1 MSILNKI
8 RETKIGEVG
17 QLYKQY
23 SIEYFD
29 RLIDRSLPAL
39 SMTESFSGSSN
50 ISVISEIKKASP
62 SKGLIS
68 SRFDHMEIAR
78 EYLDSGTDAISVLTD
93 ENYFMGSID
102 FLKQVS
108 GIRNK
113 PLLRKD
119 FIIDPLQVYQSK
131 AAGAD
136 VILLI
141 SELLTQQQIRDLTL
155 LAYELNMEVLL
166 EIHSERQ
173 LDKIDFELN
182 KLIGINNRNLD
193 NFVTDLNTTVRLSK
207 SIPGHTVLVSESGIS
222 NRDDF
227 EVLKNSRV
235 NAVLVGEYFMRSGN
249 ITAAMQNIK
258 NWGRREN

>member
-39 SMTESFSGSSN
+39 SMIENFTGSSN

-62 SKGLIS
+62 SKGLIN
-68 SRFDHMEIAR
+68 SRFDHMVIAR

-93 ENYFMGSID
+93 EKYFMGSID

-119 FIIDPLQVYQSK
+119 FLIDPLQVYQSK
-131 AAGAD
+131 ASGAD

-166 EIHSERQ
+166 EIHSESQ

-182 KLIGINNRNLD
+182 GLIGINNRNLD

-207 SIPGHTVLVSESGIS
+207 SIPEHTVLVSESGIS

-249 ITAAMQNIK
+249 ITAAMLNIK

>member
-39 SMTESFSGSSN
+39 SMIENFTGSSN

-62 SKGLIS
+62 SKGLIN
-68 SRFDHMEIAR
+68 SRFDHMVIAR

-93 ENYFMGSID
+93 EKYFMGSID

-119 FIIDPLQVYQSK
+119 FLIDPLQVYQSK
-131 AAGAD
+131 ASGAD

-166 EIHSERQ
+166 EIHSESQ

-182 KLIGINNRNLD
+182 RLIGINNRNLD

-207 SIPGHTVLVSESGIS
+207 SIPEHTVLVSESGIS

-249 ITAAMQNIK
+249 ITAAMLNIK